1 MGSGLHL
8 KTIYRS
14 FRLAL
19 MDAFNCM
26 NSGTSEIGHFERG
39 ALGVSRVW

>member
-8 KTIYRS
+8 RTLYRG

-19 MDAFNCM
+19 MDAFNCL
-26 NSGTSEIGHFERG
+26 NSGTTEIGHIETG
-39 ALGVSRVW
+39 ALGVSVVW